1 MGLFKLGSTFSR
13 NIIVY
18 LIVLGLSGFA
28 WSDESLDGCES
39 QQPFIK
45 AHMDNGVLIRNEVS
59 NSIPYVRTSFKYEG
73 INIRVPLYI
82 IDVDDNGIF
91 EIVYLVDL
99 GSQSHVNTKVYILEQ
114 FQRESALDL
123 IEKKRKSVHYK
134 QLMDSLESKYKWNA
148 LRDLVDFN
156 PLVFPLE
163 KIFPGQAGYEKNIR
177 VTISQSESKPIFI
190 IDNLFL
196 KEIAAVSILDLNK
209 LNFSESCNFKY

>member
-18 LIVLGLSGFA
+18 LIILGLSGLA
-28 WSDESLDGCES
+28 WSDESLDSCES
-39 QQPFIK
+39 QQSFIK

-99 GSQSHVNTKVYILEQ
+99 GSPSHVNTKVYILEQ
-114 FQRESALDL
+114 FQRENALNL

-134 QLMDSLESKYKWNA
+134 QLMDSLESKYKWNS